1 MPKYE
6 IYLNAVYSYMIK
18 KYGIDVTEREMYPLS
33 WYISTGRASSIFLNS
48 LYKAKPFMI
57 GRLLHNNGNAGS
69 HDEAVRRVVEY
80 VNKLNV

>member
-18 KYGIDVTEREMYPLS
+18 KYGIDVTEREMYPLQ

-57 GRLLHNNGNAGS
+57 GRILHNGGDCGS
-69 HDEAVRRVVEY
+69 HDDAVHRVVNY
-80 VNKLNV
+80 VSNI